1 MSPVRLMLAACLAAS
16 FDISLAAAHDTWL
29 QCNVPVVRAGETVY
43 LDLMLGNHGNEHRD
57 YLLASKIGLEKA
69 TFKVIDPA
77 GRTYDL
83 KDRLIDTG
91 YTPKEGFW
99 SARFNPAEPG
109 MHMAV
114 HSLDQVVN
122 HGTPTRAHKSAKTCF
137 VASKLLDKVPEENP
151 GFDRVFGH
159 PLEIV
164 PEANPVTPSGPEVP
178 IRIKVLLKGKPF
190 EGARVSFVPRG
201 VRLADGFDETY
212 ERKTN
217 ANGRCSFTPKEG
229 NHYLIVV
236 HHKTDEAGD
245 GYTAT
250 AYSATL
256 TVLVPDICPCCGE

>member
-1 MSPVRLMLAACLAAS
+1 MSPVRLLLTACLATS

-57 YLLASKIGLEKA
+57 YLLASKIGLENA
-69 TFKVIDPA
+69 TLKVIDPA
-77 GRTYDL
+77 GRAYDL

-99 SARFNPAEPG
+99 SARFNPVEPG

-122 HGTPTRAHKSAKTCF
+122 HGTPTRAHKSAKTFF

-190 EGARVSFVPRG
+190 EGARVSFIPRG
-201 VRLADGFDETY
+201 VKLADGFDETY

-217 ANGRCSFTPKEG
+217 ASGRCSFTPKEG
-229 NHYLIVV
+229 NHYLVVV
-236 HHKTDEAGD
+236 HHKTDEIGD

>member
-1 MSPVRLMLAACLAAS
+1 MSVIRLASAVCAAAVLVSTAVC
-16 FDISLAAAHDTWL
+16 AHDTWI
-29 QCNVPVVRAGETVY
+29 QANVPVVRAGETVY

-57 YLLASKIGLEKA
+57 FLLASKVSLDRA
-69 TFKVIDPA
+69 TFKVIDPE
-77 GRTYDL
+77 GRQFDF

-99 SARFNPAEPG
+99 SLRFNPVQAG
-109 MHMAV
+109 MYVAV
-114 HSLDQVVN
+114 HTLDQVVN
-122 HGTPTRAHKSAKTCF
+122 HGTPTRSIKSAKTCL

-151 GFDRVFGH
+151 GFDRVLGH
-159 PLEIV
+159 PLEII

-190 EGARVSFVPRG
+190 EGARVSFIPRG

-217 ANGRCSFTPKEG
+217 ANGRCSYTPKEG
-229 NHYLIVV
+229 NHYLVVV
-236 HHKTDEAGD
+236 HHKTDEAGE